1 MAFLNNKKFLEIKQA
16 GKDGNEKAKMILQ
29 AMRKGS
35 TQADLDRLVDDYYNL
50 NNNEDDIESF
60 NWGDDDDD
68 EVELNQDSQE
78 VVEDNTPMQQPQVK
92 EPTIPQELKPQ
103 IVQDLSEVLDKDTDG
118 LFDENEIKDITFGDF
133 LKTKKRDANRSKKNA
148 EYFKAYDMNGRQKYM
163 QGKIDNYKKKF
174 NNKLRDIDRKYN
186 DTNKSLDFYSM
197 KANDMLDDDIEMD
210 MAKSMQAYDDFTN
223 SEPIMSAF
231 GRYYDEQDT
240 NDIIFALKE
249 LMKRYGKKNV
259 INALNTLKSDNESY
273 KKYLDNQID
282 TEIGRYTKSIENLLK

>member
-50 NNNEDDIESF
+50 NNDEDDIESF

-68 EVELNQDSQE
+68 EVELNQDTQE

-163 QGKIDNYKKKF
+163 QGKIDGYKKKF

-210 MAKSMQAYDDFTN
+210 MTKSMQAYDDFTN

-249 LMKRYGKKNV
+249 LMRRYGKKNV

>member
-50 NNNEDDIESF
+50 NDDKDDIESF
-60 NWGDDDDD
+60 NWGDDDED

-78 VVEDNTPMQQPQVK
+78 FVENDTPIQQTQVK

-118 LFDENEIKDITFGDF
+118 LFDENEIKDVTFSDF

-210 MAKSMQAYDDFTN
+210 MTKSMQAYDDFTN

-240 NDIIFALKE
+240 NDVVFALKE
-249 LMKRYGKKNV
+249 LMRRYGKKNV

-282 TEIGRYTKSIENLLK
+282 TEIGRYTKSIENILK